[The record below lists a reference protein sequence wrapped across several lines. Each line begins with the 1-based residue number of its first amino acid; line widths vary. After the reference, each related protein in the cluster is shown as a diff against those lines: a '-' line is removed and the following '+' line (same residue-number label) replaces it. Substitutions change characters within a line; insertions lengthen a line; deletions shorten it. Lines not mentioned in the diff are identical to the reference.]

1 MSEKIQEIINKLVE
15 GRQLFE
21 SAVGK
26 LDPVVSGQPMSH
38 WIERFKLKIQTEQL
52 SPGTLKDL
60 SMKIMDLHQEATFM
74 AALAD
79 AKRQYLHHGNEMAYH
94 SQYMGIY
101 ESFESTGKKK
111 PAASTLESM
120 AKVSNE
126 NVDIAMMHADIETK
140 FWKNILEHLAMCRRL
155 VENASM
161 NISVELKA
169 LSNEGLI
176 DAINRKRNGG

>member
-1 MSEKIQEIINKLVE
+1 MSEKIQAIINKLIE

-21 SAVGK
+21 SAIGNF
-26 LDPVVSGQPMSH
+26 DPIISGQPISH
-38 WIERFKLKIQTEQL
+38 WTEKFKIKIPTGSL
-52 SPGTLKDL
+52 SPGILKDL
-60 SMKIMDLHQEATFM
+60 SIRIMDLHQEATFM
-74 AALAD
+74 FLVVE
-79 AKRQYLHHGNEMAYH
+79 AKKQYLQHGNEIAYH
-94 SQYMGIY
+94 SEYMGIY

-126 NVDIAMMHADIETK
+126 TVELTMMHADIETK

-161 NISVELKA
+161 NVSVELKA
-169 LSNEGLI
+169 INNERFI
-176 DAINRKRNGG
+176 DSLDRKSNGG